1 MPQTA
6 AVRAIIPLFLLLLT
20 FAGLI
25 AGESDFAGT
34 ISVAETI
41 AGDQA
46 SGTDQEELSRYAAV
60 IEARLKQATEQ
71 LPSAP
76 PMVATTLRE
85 DIGFYRAE
93 LEKIVVSRGGELI
106 LATSSYR
113 ISRGRVLLISQ
124 GVMYRI
130 DRNRNTAQ
138 ALLPDK
144 TIQELE
150 LAPLPAIDASG
161 AEPGPVLLGLRTQR
175 FTRVFA
181 GKTYRIYMAP
191 DLPNVCA
198 LALIR
203 GVTDNE
209 LFSGVATLP
218 GMPLLIETQDGS
230 IVRRIVTTELVAKE
244 LPDADFA
251 PWR

>member
-1 MPQTA
+1 M
-6 AVRAIIPLFLLLLT
+6 RAYAFLFLPFWLLLSLVT
-20 FAGLI
+20 VTALP
-25 AGESDFAGT
+25 ALESDFAGT
-34 ISVAETI
+34 ISIAETI
-41 AGDQA
+41 AGEQT
-46 SGTDQEELSRYAAV
+46 SGNDREELNHYAAV

-106 LATSSYR
+106 LVTSSYR
-113 ISRGRVLLISQ
+113 ISRGRVLLTAQ
-124 GVMYRI
+124 GVVYRI

-150 LAPLPAIDASG
+150 LSPLPAIDASG
-161 AEPGPVLLGLRTQR
+161 AEPGPVLLGLPTQR
-175 FTRVFA
+175 FTRAFG
-181 GKTYRIYMAP
+181 GKTYQLFMAP
-191 DLPNVCA
+191 GLPNICA
-198 LALIR
+198 LSLIR

-209 LFSGVATLP
+209 LFSGIATLP
-218 GMPLLIETQDGS
+218 GMPLLVETRDGS

-244 LPDADFA
+244 LADADFA

>member
-1 MPQTA
+1 MN
-6 AVRAIIPLFLLLLT
+6 VRTLTLIYCLLFQALALT
-20 FAGLI
+20 RLG

-34 ISVAETI
+34 ITVAETI
-41 AGDQA
+41 AGDQS
-46 SGTDQEELSRYAAV
+46 SGKDQEELSRYASLV
-60 IEARLKQATEQ
+60 EARLKLATEQ

-113 ISRGRVLLISQ
+113 ISRGRVLLTAQ
-124 GVMYRI
+124 GIVYRI

-144 TIQELE
+144 SIQDLE
-150 LAPLPAIDASG
+150 LAPLPAIDASN
-161 AEPGPVLLGLRTQR
+161 AEPGPLLLGLKTLRY
-175 FTRVFA
+175 TRVFA
-181 GKTYRIYMAP
+181 GKTYSIYMAP
-191 DLPNVCA
+191 EMPNVCA

-230 IVRRIVTTELVAKE
+230 IVRRIVTTDLVAKE

>member
-1 MPQTA
+1 MG
-6 AVRAIIPLFLLLLT
+6 LLC
-20 FAGLI
+20 
-25 AGESDFAGT
+25 AGESDFSGT

-41 AGDQA
+41 VSDQA
-46 SGTDQEELSRYAAV
+46 TGKDQEELSRYAAV
-60 IEARLKQATEQ
+60 VEERLKLASDQ
-71 LPSAP
+71 LPAAP

-93 LEKIVVSRGGELI
+93 LEKIVISRGGELI
-106 LATSSYR
+106 LTTTAYR
-113 ISRGRVLLISQ
+113 ISRGRVLLTAQ

-144 TIQELE
+144 TVQDLE

-161 AEPGPVLLGLRTQR
+161 AVPGPLLLGIPTQLY
-175 FTRVFA
+175 TRVFA
-181 GKTYRIYMAP
+181 GKTYRVCMAP
-191 DLPNVCA
+191 GLPNVCA

-209 LFSGVATLP
+209 LFNGVATLP

-230 IVRRIVTTELVAKE
+230 ILRRIITTDLVAKE
-244 LPDADFA
+244 LPDTDFA

>member
-1 MPQTA
+1 MRSGALICCLIFQA
-6 AVRAIIPLFLLLLT
+6 LALT
-20 FAGLI
+20 GLW

-41 AGDQA
+41 AGDQS
-46 SGTDQEELSRYAAV
+46 SGKDQEELSRYAAV
-60 IEARLKQATEQ
+60 VEARLKLATDQ

-113 ISRGRVLLISQ
+113 ISRGRVLLTAQ

-144 TIQELE
+144 SVQDLE

-161 AEPGPVLLGLRTQR
+161 GEPGPVLLGLKTQR
-175 FTRVFA
+175 YTRIFA
-181 GKTYRIYMAP
+181 GKTYIICMAP
-191 DLPNVCA
+191 GMPNVCA

-203 GVTDNE
+203 GITDNE

-230 IVRRIVTTELVAKE
+230 IVRRIVTTDLVAKE

>member
-1 MPQTA
+1 MFHALALTSVSA
-6 AVRAIIPLFLLLLT
+6 A
-20 FAGLI
+20 
-25 AGESDFAGT
+25 ESDFAGT

-46 SGTDQEELSRYAAV
+46 TGKDQEELSRYAALV
-60 IEARLKQATEQ
+60 EARLKEATDQ

-93 LEKIVVSRGGELI
+93 LERVVVSRGGELI
-106 LATSSYR
+106 LATTSYR
-113 ISRGRVLLISQ
+113 ISRGRVLLTAQ

-138 ALLPDK
+138 ALLPNK
-144 TIQELE
+144 TVQDLE
-150 LAPLPAIDASG
+150 LAPLPAIDATG
-161 AEPGPVLLGLRTQR
+161 GEPGPVLLGLLTQR
-175 FTRVFA
+175 YTRVFA
-181 GKTYRIYMAP
+181 GKTYRICMAP
-191 DLPNVCA
+191 GLPNVCA

-209 LFSGVATLP
+209 LYSGVATLP
-218 GMPLLIETQDGS
+218 GMPLLIETQDGN
-230 IVRRIVTTELVAKE
+230 IVRRIVTTDLIAKE

>member
-1 MPQTA
+1 MRTCALICCLVFQA
-6 AVRAIIPLFLLLLT
+6 LALT
-20 FAGLI
+20 HLG

-34 ISVAETI
+34 ITVAETI
-41 AGDQA
+41 AGEQS
-46 SGTDQEELSRYAAV
+46 SGKDQEELSRYAAMV
-60 IEARLKQATEQ
+60 EARLKQATEQ

-113 ISRGRVLLISQ
+113 ISRGRVLLTAQ

-144 TIQELE
+144 SVQDLE
-150 LAPLPAIDASG
+150 LAPLPAIDAAG
-161 AEPGPVLLGLRTQR
+161 GEPGPVLLGLQTQR
-175 FTRVFA
+175 YTRVLA
-181 GKTYRIYMAP
+181 GKTYRICLAP
-191 DLPNVCA
+191 GLPNVCA

-218 GMPLLIETQDGS
+218 GMPLLIETQDGN

>member
-1 MPQTA
+1 MRLA
-6 AVRAIIPLFLLLLT
+6 FLAWLVISVCLLALP
-20 FAGLI
+20 ALH

-34 ISVAETI
+34 ITVAETI
-41 AGDQA
+41 AGDQTT
-46 SGTDQEELSRYAAV
+46 GKDQEELSRYAELV
-60 IEARLKQATEQ
+60 EARLKQATDQ
-71 LPSAP
+71 LDGAP
-76 PMVATTLRE
+76 PVVTTSLRE

-106 LATSSYR
+106 LATSAYR
-113 ISRGRVLLISQ
+113 ISRGRVLLTAQ
-124 GVMYRI
+124 GVSYRI

-144 TIQELE
+144 SVQDLE

-161 AEPGPVLLGLRTQR
+161 SEPGPVLLGLATQR
-175 FTRVFA
+175 FTRVFG
-181 GKTYRIYMAP
+181 GKTYRICLAP

-198 LALIR
+198 LALMR

-209 LFSGVATLP
+209 LFLGVATLP
-218 GMPLLIETQDGS
+218 GMPLLIETQDGG
-230 IVRRIVTTELVAKE
+230 IVRRIVTTALVARE

-251 PWR
+251 PFR

>member
-1 MPQTA
+1 M
-6 AVRAIIPLFLLLLT
+6 VRTVALICCLIFQALALT
-20 FAGLI
+20 SLG

-41 AGDQA
+41 AGDQS
-46 SGTDQEELSRYAAV
+46 SGKDQEELSRYAALV
-60 IEARLKQATEQ
+60 EARLKQATDQ

-76 PMVATTLRE
+76 PVVATTLRE

-113 ISRGRVLLISQ
+113 ISRGRVLLTAQ

-144 TIQELE
+144 SVQDLE
-150 LAPLPAIDASG
+150 LAPIPAIDAAG
-161 AEPGPVLLGLRTQR
+161 GEPGPILLGLKTQR
-175 FTRVFA
+175 YTRVFA
-181 GKTYRIYMAP
+181 GKTYIICMAP
-191 DLPNVCA
+191 GMPNVCA

-203 GVTDNE
+203 GITDNE

-230 IVRRIVTTELVAKE
+230 IVRRIVTTDLVSKE